1 MSGNYLDLVMSSG
14 RHNESISCEMP
25 EAEILYQIRIFYF
38 TYFPTNWE
46 WSVVSTTYRN
56 CPNLGPFDRQS

>member
-25 EAEILYQIRIFYF
+25 EAEILYQISFFYF
-38 TYFPTNWE
+38 TYFPTN
-46 WSVVSTTYRN
+46 
-56 CPNLGPFDRQS
+56 